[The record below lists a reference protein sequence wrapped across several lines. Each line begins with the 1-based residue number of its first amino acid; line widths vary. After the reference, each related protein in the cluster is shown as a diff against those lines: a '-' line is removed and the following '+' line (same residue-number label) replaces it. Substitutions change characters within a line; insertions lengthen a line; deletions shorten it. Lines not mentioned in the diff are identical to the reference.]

1 MNTPAPKAIPV
12 LLMRCGME
20 SPDCEARQGFVLS
33 LDKVTFGVDL
43 LTAAKNGGFKVVLPK
58 MGADKDS
65 PHMPSIFRTLPMD
78 DFLPNRPQLV
88 AIVCGACAQRARDN
102 KMLDGEIT

>member
-1 MNTPAPKAIPV
+1 MSPTPKPTPRGIPV

-20 SPDCEARQGFVLS
+20 SPDCEAKQGFVLS

-43 LTAAKNGGFKVVLPK
+43 LTAARKGGMKVVLPK
-58 MGADKDS
+58 MDG
-65 PHMPSIFRTLPMD
+65 PTNLFRSLPMD

-88 AIVCGACAQRARDN
+88 AIVCGACAQAARDA
-102 KMLDGEIT
+102 KMLDGEIM

>member
-1 MNTPAPKAIPV
+1 MSPQPTPKAIPV

-20 SPDCEARQGFVLS
+20 SAACEAKMGFVLS
-33 LDKVTFGVDL
+33 LDKVSFGIDL
-43 LTAAKNGGFKVVLPK
+43 LTVARKGGMRVVMPK
-58 MGADKDS
+58 MDG
-65 PHMPSIFRTLPMD
+65 PTNIFRTLPMD

-88 AIVCGACAQRARDN
+88 AIVCRACAQAARDN